1 MRLRRVCLD
10 GVGHPDARF
19 DPLALDFRGQSGE
32 AMDTVIWLRN
42 AGGKTSLL
50 SLIFSVLQPNKSL
63 FLGYLQKGRVKSIDR
78 YVLSDD
84 VSHVVLEWEAEA
96 SFPGL
101 ARPFITGVVMA
112 QRQGAG
118 GEDSLDRFFYA
129 LAPIEGV
136 FGLEDLPLRE
146 DGKRLTYRKFRQRLE
161 EIALQYPATE
171 LVIRDHQ
178 NDWMEFLERR
188 GLDPDLFRI
197 QLNMN
202 RDEGGAVEI
211 LKRFTDADSFIDFL
225 VDIVSDP
232 QDASEVADNLAQVAD
247 KIEQRPK
254 KEKERQFV
262 SGAIDRLRPL
272 AEAHAEWTRVRDLH
286 TQILFQG
293 SRLRRRIHLSMEVAS
308 ATAAAK
314 KSEADAQNKVAVEAE
329 RNRSTYDRNANA
341 HQLEVFRFDIEEGR
355 QAVDAAKR
363 MEVEARTLVRAW
375 QAAEIVNEL
384 NEVEAE
390 ANAKRKALA
399 RAEEDAAGIRA
410 EYEAATMRLRIRL
423 ESLARHENQNAE
435 HARQMAEGS
444 HKRRQDAEQREQDA
458 RARVGQL
465 EVELRHLDEM
475 EATLHSKLESL
486 VRDGLI
492 QRGETA
498 AMRLGSAKSN
508 DTEKRLRLQIIP
520 SELAEQESI
529 RDAADAQA
537 TEGRERLAELR
548 ARHEETRRQIETFEH
563 RAKELAQDER
573 VLAVIGFEQVDVFV
587 AAGVITERLISGI
600 AEAES
605 RLVDIQVEILEDRR
619 AVQAINETG
628 LLPAAI
634 AVEQAVARLQRNFS
648 AITGWQYLAQDMPKD
663 SWPRILKTAPHLLDA
678 VVVQPG
684 KLDEAAEMLEGMS
697 LASLTANLVVVE
709 STEFEAVSPDEHRL
723 WVLPPA
729 ASRYDREVGAV
740 ERQERE
746 ARLAQADDRVN
757 HLTQMRDVDRELL
770 LRVRTLLDEC
780 PPDHLDSLRFT
791 LEEQRLEVLRL
802 NERVEAE
809 KTKATTARSTI
820 SDLDAEER
828 RLGQELIT
836 LMGVINRLEQ
846 VARLEEDQVAWL
858 QRQRQFIN
866 ESTEMRKNQQEARQ
880 EKEDAAEHEDRW
892 KEGYS
897 QARND
902 AVAWTNK
909 AGELPFVGI
918 EVEELA
924 NTTLD
929 QLEAEYRSLREQ
941 YEQRT
946 SKSQLAKEIDGDTA
960 RAGRIRVRLQPY
972 EDVQQHARTL
982 LAASGAESPVHR
994 ATRLEAAQR
1003 EQEAATE
1010 IRLREEAELRGL
1022 EESARKLS
1030 EDRQHLTTLPSDM
1043 RSQTREQA
1051 AQRQSENAAA
1061 VVEERSRTV
1070 AAVAARD
1077 SAAEA
1082 ARTAEHEAQLLESE
1096 ERQLNATL
1104 GEEATPPR
1112 AGYERIDAA
1121 EAKREVDT
1129 VVGDLRGAA
1138 RAVGEQEERIRRL
1151 AQHLRGFAARDEF
1164 DELEGPH
1171 RDRMTE
1177 PEDKVLAQRA
1187 QVDLEEFE
1195 RRLPFLVHQL
1205 EEIEKHQARVTEE
1218 LTVLVDDAF
1227 QNLKWIQRQELP
1239 EGLGA
1244 WTGQHYF
1251 HIRYEIPETL
1261 EERKARI
1268 RVLLDEV
1275 VISKQR
1281 RITGTLLVQ
1290 QALRKVNRKEHFEVS
1305 VLKPNEAFRPERA
1318 SVAEIAAW
1326 SGGQKLTSAILIYC
1340 ALARLRADN
1349 RREGASPV
1357 GVLLLDNPIGT
1368 ANLSTLIDLQ
1378 RLVAKNFGVQLIY
1391 TTALDDKPALAPFTN
1406 IIRLGN
1412 RRERRRGRGH
1422 IVQEDIDQDLNVVEG
1437 ARIFSK
1443 QAASR

>member
-19 DPLALDFRGQSGE
+19 DPLSLDFRGESGE

-50 SLIFSVLQPNKSL
+50 SLIFSVLQPNKNL

-84 VSHVVLEWEAEA
+84 VSHVVLEWEAEG
-96 SFPGL
+96 SLPSL

-129 LAPIEGV
+129 LTPIEGV

-146 DGKRLTYRKFRQRLE
+146 HGRRLTYRKFRQRLE
-161 EIALQYPATE
+161 EIALQQPATE

-178 NDWMEFLERR
+178 NDWMDFLERR
-188 GLDPDLFRI
+188 GLDPELFRI
-197 QLNMN
+197 QLHMN

-211 LKRFTDADSFIDFL
+211 LKRFTDADTFIDFL
-225 VDIVSDP
+225 IDTVSDQ

-262 SGAIDRLRPL
+262 AGAIDRLRPL

-293 SRLRRRIHLSMEVAS
+293 ARLRRRIQLSKEAAS

-314 KSEADAQNKVAVEAE
+314 KAEAEAHNKVAIEAE
-329 RNRSTYDRNANA
+329 RNRSTYDRYANA
-341 HQLEVFRFDIEEGR
+341 HQLEVFRFDIEERR

-363 MEVEARTLVRAW
+363 LEEEARTLVRAW
-375 QAAEIVNEL
+375 QASEIVSEL

-390 ANAKRKALA
+390 TNAKRKALA
-399 RAEEDAAGIRA
+399 RAEEDAAEIRS

-423 ESLARHENQNAE
+423 ESLARHENQKAE
-435 HARQMAEGS
+435 HARQMAEAS
-444 HKRRQDAEQREQDA
+444 HMRRLDAEQREQDA
-458 RARVGQL
+458 RARVGQI
-465 EVELRHLDEM
+465 EVELRHLDEKV
-475 EATLHSKLESL
+475 ANLHSRVDAL
-486 VRDGLI
+486 VRDDLV

-498 AMRLGSAKSN
+498 AKGLERAKSH
-508 DTEKRLRLQIIP
+508 DTEKRLRLQMIP
-520 SELAEQESI
+520 SERSEQESI
-529 RDAADAQA
+529 RDASDALA
-537 TEGRERLAELR
+537 TDARERLAQLR
-548 ARHEETRRQIETFEH
+548 ERHEQTRRQIEAFER

-573 VLAVIGFEQVDVFV
+573 VLEVIGYQQVDVFV
-587 AAGVITERLISGI
+587 AAASITERLISVI

-605 RLVDIQVEILEDRR
+605 RLVDSQVEIIEDRR

-634 AVEQAVARLQRNFS
+634 AVEHAVARLQRNFS

-684 KLDEAAEMLEGMS
+684 KLEEAAEMLQGMS
-697 LASLTANLVVVE
+697 LVPLTANLVVVE
-709 STEFEAVSPDEHRL
+709 STEFDRVSPDQHRL

-729 ASRYDREVGAV
+729 AGRYDRDVGAV

-746 ARLAQADDRVN
+746 ARLAISDERVDR
-757 HLTQMRDVDRELL
+757 LIQRCEVDRELL
-770 LRVRTLLDEC
+770 LRVRTLLNEC
-780 PPDHLDSLRFT
+780 PTGHLDSLRFT
-791 LEEQRLEVLRL
+791 LEQQGQELVRL
-802 NERVEAE
+802 NERVEGE
-809 KTKATTARSTI
+809 KTKATKARATI
-820 SDLDAEER
+820 FDLDAEER
-828 RLGQELIT
+828 QLGQELIT
-836 LMGVINRLEQ
+836 LTGVITRLEP
-846 VARLEEDQVAWL
+846 VARLEEEQVGWLQL
-858 QRQRQFIN
+858 QRQFAN
-866 ESTEMRKNQQEARQ
+866 ESTEKRETQQRARQ

-892 KEGYS
+892 KQDCN
-897 QARND
+897 QAGSD
-902 AVAWTNK
+902 ARTWTNK
-909 AGELPFVGI
+909 AGELPFIRI
-918 EVEELA
+918 EVEEPA
-924 NTTLD
+924 NATLD

-972 EDVQQHARTL
+972 EDVEEHARTL
-982 LAASGAESPVHR
+982 LAAASADSPGYR
-994 ATRLEAAQR
+994 ATRLEAVRR

-1010 IRLREEAELRGL
+1010 MRLREDAELRGL

-1030 EDRQHLTTLPSDM
+1030 EDRQHLTTLPADM
-1043 RSQTREQA
+1043 RSKTRDQA
-1051 AQRQSENAAA
+1051 VQRQSERAAA

-1070 AAVAARD
+1070 AAVAAQN

-1096 ERQLNATL
+1096 ERQLNATV
-1104 GEEATPPR
+1104 GEETIPSR
-1112 AGYERIDAA
+1112 AGYDPIEAA

-1129 VVGDLRGAA
+1129 VVGDLHGAEK
-1138 RAVGEQEERIRRL
+1138 AVGDEQERIRRL
-1151 AQHLRGFAARDEF
+1151 AQHLRSFAARGEF

-1177 PEDKVLAQRA
+1177 SEDNVLAQRA
-1187 QVDLEEFE
+1187 QGDLEEFE

-1205 EEIEKHQARVTEE
+1205 QEIEKHQARVTDE
-1218 LTVLVDDAF
+1218 LMVLVDAAF
-1227 QNLKWIQRQELP
+1227 QNLKWLQRQELP
-1239 EGLGA
+1239 DGLGT

-1261 EERKARI
+1261 DERRARV

-1290 QALRKVNRKEHFEVS
+1290 QALRKVNRQEHFEVS
-1305 VLKPNEAFRPERA
+1305 VLKPNEAFRTERA

-1349 RREGASPV
+1349 RSEGASPV

-1422 IVQEDIDQDLNVVEG
+1422 IVQEEVGQDLNVVEG

-1443 QAASR
+1443 KAVG